1 MKPHTPS
8 EWAWTAYLSVMAV
21 LSLLMI
27 ATQVARSPG
36 PVQEVSLPAITV
48 EREDPYPCLNDPAV
62 RAACERQGCECRGD
76 R

>member
-1 MKPHTPS
+1 MNPDA
-8 EWAWTAYLSVMAV
+8 WAFRAFLALYAAA
-21 LSLLMI
+21 LLMI

-48 EREDPYPCLNDPAV
+48 EREDPYPCLNDRAV
-62 RAACERQGCECRGD
+62 RVACERLGCECEGD